1 MWLVPHMSVKNS
13 SEMPR
18 LIREVPRRPVH
29 RIDSVDQCVHRPKVI
44 CHDRQEHRRRGEA
57 HDVETVVHDVEDSR
71 DSLQRERWDVC
82 QDGAVLLCHETG
94 KPDGGSVVQP
104 RGDPVVRIVAGVGGA
119 HVEGLREWPLDDVAE
134 GTRVDEDVRVW
145 QRSWWR
151 RFVTH
156 DRGRSEAFRGT
167 GWRGRCGGRW
177 LWVARSEVCIAT
189 LKCVTWSSVT
199 KTSSSASLGCGSWT
213 AFRAPRGPKRGHPA
227 LVQWSVPSK
236 ASMPQRKQ
244 KF

>member
-1 MWLVPHMSVKNS
+1 MWLVPHMSVENS

-29 RIDSVDQCVHRPKVI
+29 RIDTVDQCVHRPKVI
-44 CHDRQEHRRRGEA
+44 CHDRQEHRSRGEA

-82 QDGAVLLCHETG
+82 QDGAVLLCHDTG
-94 KPDGGSVVQP
+94 KPDGGSVVQS
-104 RGDPVVRIVAGVGGA
+104 RGDPVVSIVAGVGGA

-134 GTRVDEDVRVW
+134 GTRVGEDVRVW

-156 DRGRSEAFRGT
+156 DRGFADDQKHLEELAGVGGVEGGGSGCVPVGFRDPIERVEGSH
-167 GWRGRCGGRW
+167 GSCCCRAVLARD
-177 LWVARSEVCIAT
+177 LWAAGV
-189 LKCVTWSSVT
+189 
-199 KTSSSASLGCGSWT
+199 
-213 AFRAPRGPKRGHPA
+213 H
-227 LVQWSVPSK
+227 
-236 ASMPQRKQ
+236 
-244 KF
+244 